1 MNTKRILS
9 FVMVVLMLVSMFP
22 VSVFA
27 AENTAIVNENV
38 QLNGVSVKTE
48 VSDDTK
54 SLIDIEITESMQ
66 EIIDDM
72 TDIITRYLGTYELS
86 DEAVDS
92 LVSEMDQGMIQEAR
106 YEVYCLE
113 EKAYEILNDEEI
125 DFIGRSAGTFCV
137 FATALEKYNQIGLF
151 TNVSVITGELEFADS
166 SNTGSYSGG
175 TYTATVKGS
184 LLSKKTNTVT
194 ITNQSSVPKKLSF
207 NYSLSKQNSTTF
219 PAASGFIELLMEPG
233 ASQAYSFTSNSGFSN
248 LTATL
253 TITDILF
260 EDVMESADVTI
271 STNKDYG
278 TVKVNGTAVTN
289 GQVISDLPTSSPTT
303 FEVAVQSGVKFI
315 GWVNLDNNVLISSA
329 TSFSYTPTENMSIR
343 AVFSKASDSP
353 IYKVGSEIY
362 EEFNAACTAALSST
376 GKTVVLAGDATLP
389 AGDYT
394 IPSGVTFV
402 VPYDEAGTVVT
413 EPPYYKQSGTTNEF
427 VTPTPYRTLYMAEG
441 ANLAVNGTL
450 DLPARIY
457 AANGSFPN
465 GGSPHGPCAFINM
478 AENSKITVGNG
489 GYLYALGYIVGNGT
503 VEALSGSTVYECFQ
517 MMDFRG
523 GNALSQM
530 ANNKYE
536 VFPISAY
543 YVQNIEVPFT
553 IHKGCIEK
561 AYTAVN
567 MSILQ
572 TTEDVTFIGD
582 DGMFNIESGSV
593 TKYYDPSR
601 DRLVIESNGSFSL
614 VSMKVSI
621 SYVSLNTMNFFLG
634 VSSNISIVVKS
645 GSSINLKQH
654 AALLPGSEILIEE
667 GATCLVANGAK
678 IVLYDADDWEGYIG
692 PRSKKYEPLNYA
704 YARSSYIF
712 GEKDLVDA
720 KIVVDGY
727 VDALGAQ
734 VYSTSG
740 GANITSNGGGKVK
753 VNPGTQTTVY
763 QATQTGN
770 EPSYVAIPVKPVVL
784 KNNDGTFTDTAG
796 TKNEYTFTDGK
807 WTACV
812 HDMQS
817 VGYKAPTCID
827 TGLTAEEYCSIC
839 NIVYKEQSNIPAT
852 GHTEVVDA
860 AVAATCTATGL
871 TEGKHCSVCGT
882 VTVAQTTVDALGHTE
897 VVDSAVAADC
907 VNTGLTEGKHCGV
920 CDEVLTAQT
929 VTPALGHTEVVDAA
943 VAPDCVNT
951 GLTEGKHCGVCN
963 EVLAAQTVVDALGHS
978 YDAVVTAPTC
988 TSAGYTTYT
997 CSACGDTYTNDTVTE
1012 LGHTEVVDEAVA
1024 PDCVNTGLT
1033 EGTHCS
1039 VCNEVIIAQEIV
1051 AALGHTE
1058 VIDAAVAP
1066 TCTAT
1071 GLTEGKHCSVCD
1083 EILVA
1088 QTVVDAKGHTLDNGV
1103 VTLDP
1108 TCTAEGSKLYSCSNC
1123 DYTAT
1128 EIVAALGHNMVHEDA
1143 QLPTCTEDGLS
1154 AGSQC
1159 SRCDYSEGLQ
1169 LLPAKGHTE
1178 VVDEAVAPTCTATG
1192 LTEGKHCSVCNE
1204 VLTAQ
1209 TVVEAT
1215 GHSYDSVVTAPTCID
1230 EGYTTYTCHCND
1242 TYTSDYIEALG
1253 HTEVVDSAVAPT
1265 CTATGLTEGKHC
1277 SVCNEVF
1284 TAQTVVDA
1292 LGHTEVIDAAVA
1304 PDCVNTG
1311 LTEGTHCSVCE
1322 EVIIAQT
1329 VVDALGHTEVVDEA
1343 VSPDCVNTGLT
1354 EGKHCEACGEVFA
1367 AQQVVPALGHTIV
1380 IDEAVAPSCTGEG
1393 LTEGSHCSVCNEVLV
1408 EQTPIIS
1415 TGHNV
1420 IVDEALD
1427 PTCNSIG
1434 YTQGAHC
1441 DICSQVLVPQI
1452 EVPALPHTE
1461 VYVEEEPAFCDQD
1474 GSTEG
1479 YICDVCGKVT
1489 YGVEIIPALG
1499 HNIVHVEAKNPTYTS
1514 VGWEAYEECTR
1525 CAYTT
1530 YVEISKLPEPSIE
1543 SFDEFITNLAL
1554 LEELAHEYVIVN
1566 PGKDPAALVIK
1577 YIRTGVDAY
1586 NSGSWNIMA
1595 GYEDKGFAE
1604 FVATTEDMIN
1614 SQVENESQM
1623 IKVSALKSLKKF
1635 TVPNGDKYDMGHLFG
1650 SFDITY
1656 TNKNSQNHADVSGW
1670 AGDLVDLLDST
1681 DAQGVPADLTFE
1693 ETVEYIKVNYLGK
1706 QFAHYNSFGIQD
1718 IRADIDILSI
1728 VAEFYAREY
1737 EMGTLTEIFTAYF
1750 TEGLTDEDRADYFL
1764 KNRLNGV
1771 STRIDVRD
1779 AIYNAYI
1786 KNNVVN
1792 TLESTEQFVTEDIT
1806 TLRKAVIYSFADYL
1820 CKLAGDY
1827 TENLVNNNYS
1837 VFSSTTSVLAP
1848 GITQKINYA
1857 TMADGKQVVFYLGT
1871 GDLTRDDVDL
1881 FANYNDTYP
1890 ENGWE
1895 MARVLDQANAA
1906 QERYGNPESP
1916 DYIENFNVIV
1926 STNGTGFNM
1935 QTGEPAGLLV
1945 MNGKEYHGV
1954 DGNGFFGVLNDG
1966 TPIIGTTADYNNI
1979 YRGQLRDG
1987 IAGFGCTLVQNG
1999 KMLLTSSGSDI
2010 RASRT
2015 AIGITKT
2022 GKVVMAVIDG
2032 RQEPFSCGATL
2043 YEVAQIM
2050 YDAGCEIAINL
2061 DGGGSTTFVARQEG
2075 DTELSVVNS
2084 PSDGIQR
2091 SVATSLYMVSTAP
2104 SSTAFDHAILE
2115 SETNYLTQGASVKIT
2130 PVGVS
2135 STGNE
2140 AELPED
2146 TYFELSDNN
2155 RGTITD
2161 DGIFTAKMI
2170 GNVDVNLMHNGKVI
2184 GTKTLNV
2191 IYPDN
2196 VYFTNNNINA
2206 VYGVDIELPVKVS
2219 YQGKNVAFVPSDII
2233 FTLSNTAAGT
2243 IDGLT
2248 FTGNEA
2254 SGVKLITL
2262 TAALAQNTDTTATA
2276 AINLYDKDEASFDF
2290 ENVTGGDRTLAWLR
2304 EVSNSITHDNE
2315 LYTAIDTD
2323 EDMVTSYTIA
2333 LDMRE
2338 IPIPEVLGDLITM
2351 LPGSDVEGA
2360 SAWTFLMQL
2369 AERISDMTS
2378 ITATVKFDESVNV
2391 DISDLA
2397 IVNEFFVLSDYTMD
2411 EETNTLVFK
2420 LNWKKQTAAIDAS
2433 LANPNCIVSGIKLTP
2448 KADADWGDTNTLE
2461 IINTGNIDYRVYMRA
2476 NALYTFAAKPEN
2488 QAIYGLK
2495 EYINP
2500 DNSNDKG
2507 GYFDHN
2513 YANFSDTYVLS
2524 EVQKNGWYIEEG
2536 GYAYYVDNVKTTG
2549 IAQVEGFYYDFGD
2562 NGINEGQ
2569 TKYTGFIVE
2578 DGKTYYSSFGLKT
2591 SGWQNVDNLNY
2602 YFEEDTLTM
2611 VTGKYKVDGLEYTF
2625 NDEGVLVRGAFVKTT
2640 GGVRYYFAG
2649 RHLVSRWCELE
2660 EGTIYVNAKGYVCY
2674 GDSPV
2679 IYTSKPA
2686 IWYHFDETTGVCEGL
2701 CNGFITYEG
2710 ALYWCDE
2717 NGNITYGVVTL
2728 DNGKKIFCGT
2738 MGKVTVNS
2746 TCYVSDSLDS
2756 KGGLEN
2762 GNYQC
2767 DENGYI
2773 ISDGFITAA
2782 GVTYYLTNY
2791 VKVKGFTKI
2800 GDHYYNFNA
2809 SNGKMYTDINIW
2821 VGTNSYGIDPGS
2833 YYFQADG
2840 TMYVPDLENGVKEI
2854 KFENGEYY
2862 LYIDGVMQKNGLFEV
2877 DGYYYYA
2884 KSNGVLAR
2892 DGVYYVSMNNDLLE
2906 KGNFLFDSEARIV
2919 PTGFFTASNGYTY
2932 YRADYNIVKGLN
2944 KIGDDY
2950 YMFNAGSGMM
2960 YTDITLW
2967 VGGDNTYGFAADYY
2981 YFAADGTLYIPDLEN
2996 GEKAVIYENGKYY
3009 FTIDG
3014 FKQKYGLYELGGDYY
3029 YATSDGSLAVDCVVW
3044 ITKTND
3050 YLPKAYYKFESDAKM
3065 MKNGFMTIPSG
3076 YTYHFADGNLS
3087 KGLTK
3092 LGDDYYYFN
3101 VSSGA
3106 MNTDVNM
3113 WIDASNPYG
3122 FAAGY
3127 YYFDAE
3133 GKMYVPDPDG
3143 NKAIVEEG
3151 GKLYFTIDGVKQP
3164 MGMYEL
3170 GDDIYYVQSNN
3181 TIAVS
3186 SILWVSKTNDLVEK
3200 AGYYKFEADGKMMK
3214 NGFMTIPSGYT
3225 YYFIDGKLAKGLTQI
3240 GDDIYMFN
3248 QSSGAMSKDANI
3260 WISAGNAFGIPAGS
3274 YYFDAE
3280 GKLVR

>member
-9 FVMVVLMLVSMFP
+9 FLMVVLMVVSALP
-22 VSVFA
+22 VSAFA
-27 AENTAIVNENV
+27 IDDNTITNESV
-38 QLNGVSVKTE
+38 QLNGITVK
-48 VSDDTK
+48 SDADGSSA
-54 SLIDIEITESMQ
+54 SLIDIEITEPMQ

-72 TDIITRYLGTYELS
+72 TDIVTRYLGTYELS
-86 DEAVDS
+86 DEEVIS
-92 LVSEMDQGMIQEAR
+92 LVSEMDQGMIQEGR
-106 YEVYCLE
+106 YEIYCLE
-113 EKAYEILNDEEI
+113 EKALEILNEDEL
-125 DFIGRSAGTFCV
+125 DFISRSASTFSI
-137 FATALEKYNQIGLF
+137 FASALEKYDQISF
-151 TNVSVITGELEFADS
+151 YTNVSVISGELEFADS
-166 SNTGSYSGG
+166 ANTGKYSSGK
-175 TYTATVKGS
+175 YTATVKGS
-184 LLSKKTNTVT
+184 LFSKKTNT
-194 ITNQSSVPKKLSF
+194 ITFRNQSSNKKNLVFS
-207 NYSLSKQNSTTF
+207 YDIANSNSRTF
-219 PAASGFIELLMEPG
+219 PSTSGSINTIMEPG
-233 ASQAYSFTSNSGFSN
+233 ASFSYSFTSNSGLSN
-248 LTATL
+248 TTATL
-253 TITDILF
+253 TITSISF
-260 EDVMESADVTI
+260 TNVAESADVTI
-271 STNKDYG
+271 AANKDYG
-278 TVKVNGTAVTN
+278 TLYVNGSEVSNGYVMNNVSTVDQTALSV
-289 GQVISDLPTSSPTT
+289 SL
-303 FEVAVQSGVKFI
+303 QSGVTFV
-315 GWVNLDNNVLISSA
+315 GWINAETGLLLSSSA
-329 TSFSYTPTENMSIR
+329 SFSFIPTEDMT
-343 AVFSKASDSP
+343 VKALMVKPGDAP
-353 IYKVGSEIY
+353 FYKVGTKVY
-362 EEFNAACTAALSST
+362 DDFNAAGNAAISD
-376 GKTVVLAGDATLP
+376 GKVVVLMTDGTLP
-389 AGDYT
+389 AGNYT
-394 IPSGVTFV
+394 IPAGVTFV
-402 VPYDEAGTVVT
+402 VPYDAAGTVVT
-413 EPPYYKQSGTTNEF
+413 EPPYYKQTGTTNEF
-427 VTPTPYRTLYMAEG
+427 VAPTPYRTLYMADG
-441 ANLAVNGTL
+441 ANITVNGTL

-465 GGSPHGPCAFINM
+465 GGSPHGPCAFIKM
-478 AENSKITVGNG
+478 SGNSKISVASG
-489 GYLYALGYIVGNGT
+489 GSLYALGYIVGEGS

-572 TTEDVTFIGD
+572 TTEDITFIGD

-593 TKYYDPSR
+593 TKYYDPER
-601 DRLVIESNGSFSL
+601 DRLVIESNGTFSL

-621 SYVSLNTMNFFLG
+621 SYVSLNTMKFFLG

-645 GSSINLKQH
+645 GSSINLNQH

-667 GATCLVANGAK
+667 GATCQVANGAK
-678 IVLYDADDWEGYIG
+678 IVLYDADDWGGYIG

-704 YARSSYIF
+704 YARSSYVF

-727 VDALGAQ
+727 VDALNAQ
-734 VYSTSG
+734 VYSTNG
-740 GANITSNGGGKVK
+740 GANITSNGGGKVRI
-753 VNPGTQTTVY
+753 NPGTQTTAY
-763 QATQTGN
+763 QATQSGN
-770 EPSYVAIPVKPVVL
+770 EPSYVAIPIKPVVL
-784 KNNDGTFTDTAG
+784 KNNDGSFTDTAG
-796 TKNEYTFTDGK
+796 TKNEYTFVDGK
-807 WTACV
+807 WVACA

-817 VGYKAPTCID
+817 VGYKAPTCLD
-827 TGLTAEEYCSIC
+827 TGLTAKEYCSVC
-839 NIVYKEQSNIPAT
+839 NIVYKEQASIPAS
-852 GHTEVVDA
+852 GH
-860 AVAATCTATGL
+860 
-871 TEGKHCSVCGT
+871 
-882 VTVAQTTVDALGHTE
+882 
-897 VVDSAVAADC
+897 
-907 VNTGLTEGKHCGV
+907 N
-920 CDEVLTAQT
+920 
-929 VTPALGHTEVVDAA
+929 EVVDAA

-951 GLTEGKHCGVCN
+951 GLTEGKHC
-963 EVLAAQTVVDALGHS
+963 
-978 YDAVVTAPTC
+978 
-988 TSAGYTTYT
+988 
-997 CSACGDTYTNDTVTE
+997 
-1012 LGHTEVVDEAVA
+1012 
-1024 PDCVNTGLT
+1024 
-1033 EGTHCS
+1033 S
-1039 VCNEVIIAQEIV
+1039 VCNAVTVAQQTV

-1058 VIDAAVAP
+1058 VTDEAVEP
-1066 TCTAT
+1066 TCTETGLTEGKHCSVCNAVTVAQQSVAALGHTEVTDEAVEPTCTET

-1083 EILVA
+1083 AVLIA
-1088 QTVVDAKGHTLDNGV
+1088 QTVVASNGHSYDSVLTPPSCTVAGYTTYTCSVCGDTYNDDSVPELGHTEVIDEAV
-1103 VTLDP
+1103 EP
-1108 TCTAEGSKLYSCSNC
+1108 TCTETGLTEGKHCSVCNAVTVAQQSVAALGHTEVIDEAVEPTCTQTGLTEGKHCSVCNAVLTAQETVSALGHRLDSGVVITEPDCVNEGEKLYSCSAC
-1123 DYTAT
+1123 DYTET
-1128 EIVAALGHNMVHEDA
+1128 EVIEALGHNMIHEDA
-1143 QLPTCTEDGLS
+1143 QLPTCTEDGIS

-1178 VVDEAVAPTCTATG
+1178 VIDEAVEPTCTETG
-1192 LTEGKHCSVCNE
+1192 LTEGKHCSVCDA

-1215 GHSYDSVVTAPTCID
+1215 GHSYDPSVTDPTCTD
-1230 EGYTTYTCHCND
+1230 EGYTTYTCHCGD
-1242 TYTSDYIEALG
+1242 SYIDDYVDALGHTVVIDPAVKPTCTQTGLTEGNHCSVCDEVFVVREIVSALG
-1253 HTEVVDSAVAPT
+1253 HTEVIDEAVDPTCTQTGLTEGKHCSVCDAVLVAQETVPSLGHTVVVDEAVAPD
-1265 CTATGLTEGKHC
+1265 CVNTGLTEGKHC

-1284 TAQTVVDA
+1284 TAQAVIEA
-1292 LGHTEVIDAAVA
+1292 LGH
-1304 PDCVNTG
+1304 
-1311 LTEGTHCSVCE
+1311 S
-1322 EVIIAQT
+1322 
-1329 VVDALGHTEVVDEA
+1329 EVVDSA
-1343 VSPDCVNTGLT
+1343 VPPSCTSEGLT
-1354 EGKHCEACGEVFA
+1354 EGKHCSVCGEILV
-1367 AQQVVPALGHTIV
+1367 AQTPVTSTGHTVV
-1380 IDEAVAPSCTGEG
+1380 IDEAV
-1393 LTEGSHCSVCNEVLV
+1393 
-1408 EQTPIIS
+1408 
-1415 TGHNV
+1415 
-1420 IVDEALD
+1420 EA
-1427 PTCNSIG
+1427 TCNSIG

-1441 DICSQVLVPQI
+1441 DICREVLVPQI
-1452 EVPALPHTE
+1452 EIPALPHTE

-1479 YICDVCGKVT
+1479 YICSVCGKVT
-1489 YGVEIIPALG
+1489 LGVEVIPALG
-1499 HNIVHVEAKNPTYTS
+1499 HNIIYIEAKNPTYTS
-1514 VGWEAYEECTR
+1514 VGWEAYEKCTR

-1530 YVEISKLPEPSIE
+1530 YVEIDKLPDPSIDTYE
-1543 SFDEFITNLAL
+1543 EFITNLAL
-1554 LEELAHEYVIVN
+1554 LEELAQEYVIAN
-1566 PGKDPAALVIK
+1566 PGKDTASLVIK

-1614 SQVENESQM
+1614 SELEDQDQM
-1623 IKVSALKSLKKF
+1623 IKVSALKNLKKF
-1635 TVPNGDKYDMGHLFG
+1635 TVPNGNKYDMGHLFG

-1681 DAQGVPADLTFE
+1681 DAQGVPSGLGFE
-1693 ETVEYIKVNYLGK
+1693 ETVEYVKENYLGK
-1706 QFAHYNSFGIQD
+1706 QFSDYNSFGIQD
-1718 IRADIDILSI
+1718 IRADIDIINI
-1728 VAEFYAREY
+1728 VSEFYTREY
-1737 EMGTLTEIFTAYF
+1737 EMGTLTEIFTEYF
-1750 TEGLTDEDRADYFL
+1750 TKELSDEDRADSFL
-1764 KNRLNGV
+1764 KKRFNGV
-1771 STRIDVRD
+1771 STRIDVRE
-1779 AIYNAYI
+1779 ALYNAYI
-1786 KNNVVN
+1786 KNNVVS

-1827 TENLVNNNYS
+1827 TENIENDNYS

-1890 ENGWE
+1890 EHGWE

-1916 DYIENFNVIV
+1916 EYIENFNVIV

-1954 DGNGFFGVLNDG
+1954 DANGFFGILHDG
-1966 TPIIGTTADYNNI
+1966 TPIIGTTDDYNNT

-2091 SVATSLYMVSTAP
+2091 SVASSLYMVSTAP

-2115 SETNYLTQGASVKIT
+2115 SETNYLTQGASVKINA
-2130 PVGVS
+2130 VGVS

-2140 AELPED
+2140 AELPEG

-2155 RGTITD
+2155 RGTITE
-2161 DGIFTAKMI
+2161 DGVFTAKMI
-2170 GNVDVNLMHNGKVI
+2170 GNVDVNLMADGKVI

-2196 VYFTNNNINA
+2196 IYFTNTNINA
-2206 VYGVDIELPVKVS
+2206 VYGVDLKLPVKLS
-2219 YQGKNVAFVPSDII
+2219 YQGKNVAFVPSDIV
-2233 FTLSNTAAGT
+2233 FTLSNSDAGT

-2248 FTGNEA
+2248 FTGDQA

-2262 TAALAQNTDTTATA
+2262 TAALAQNPDITATA
-2276 AINLYDKDEASFDF
+2276 AINLYEKDEASFDF
-2290 ENVTGGDRTLAWLR
+2290 EHVTGGDRTLAWLR
-2304 EVSNSITHDNE
+2304 EVSNATTHDNE

-2323 EDMVTSYTIA
+2323 KDMVTSYTIA

-2378 ITATVKFDESVNV
+2378 ITASVKFDESLDV
-2391 DISDLA
+2391 DISELA
-2397 IVNEFFVLSDYTMD
+2397 IVNEFFTLTECSMD
-2411 EETNTLVFK
+2411 EATNTLVFK

-2461 IINTGNIDYRVYMRA
+2461 IVNTGFIDYKVYMRA

-2488 QAIYGLK
+2488 QAVYGLK

-2507 GYFDHN
+2507 GYFEHN
-2513 YANFSDTYVLS
+2513 YANFSDAYVLS

-2549 IAQVEGFYYDFGD
+2549 IAQIDGFYYDFGE

-2569 TKYTGFIVE
+2569 NKYTGFMVE
-2578 DGKTYYSSFGLKT
+2578 DGKTYYSSFGVKT

-2602 YFEEDTLTM
+2602 YFEEETLTM

-2625 NDEGVLVRGAFVKTT
+2625 NDEGVLIRGVFVKTS

-2649 RHLVSRWCELE
+2649 RHLVARWCELE

-2686 IWYHFDETTGVCEGL
+2686 IWYHFDEVTGVCEGL
-2701 CNGFITYEG
+2701 CNGFITYQDG
-2710 ALYWCDE
+2710 LYWCDK

-2728 DNGKKIFCGT
+2728 DDGRKIFCGT
-2738 MGKVTVNS
+2738 MGKVTVNAV
-2746 TCYVSDSLDS
+2746 CYVSDSLDS

-2762 GNYQC
+2762 GNYLC
-2767 DENGYI
+2767 DKDGYI
-2773 ISDGFITAA
+2773 VSDGFVTIS
-2782 GVTYYLTNY
+2782 GGTYYFTNY
-2791 VKVKGFTKI
+2791 EKAKGFTKI
-2800 GDHYYNFNA
+2800 GDHYYMFNA
-2809 SNGKMYTDINIW
+2809 SNGKMYTDINAW
-2821 VGTNSYGIDPGS
+2821 VGSNSYGIEPGS

-2840 TMYVPDLENGVKEI
+2840 TMYIPDLVNGVKEI
-2854 KFENGEYY
+2854 RFENGEYY
-2862 LYIDGVMQKNGLFEV
+2862 LYIDGVMQKNGLYEV
-2877 DGYYYYA
+2877 EGYYYYA
-2884 KSNGVLAR
+2884 KANGILAR
-2892 DGVYYVSMNNDLLE
+2892 DCVYYVSMNNDLLE
-2906 KGNFLFDSEARIV
+2906 KGNFLFDSQARIV
-2919 PTGFFTASNGYTY
+2919 PTGFFTATNGYTY
-2932 YRADYNIVKGLN
+2932 YRSDYQIVKGFT
-2944 KIGDDY
+2944 KIGDFY
-2950 YMFNAGSGMM
+2950 YNFNAGSGMM
-2960 YTDITLW
+2960 YSDITLW
-2967 VGGDNTYGFAADYY
+2967 VGGDNAYGFAPDYY
-2981 YFAADGTLYIPDLEN
+2981 YFQADGTLYIPDLEN

-3014 FKQKYGLYELGGDYY
+3014 FKQKYGLYELDGDYY
-3029 YATSDGSLAVDCVVW
+3029 YATSDGSLAVDSVVW
-3044 ITKTND
+3044 VTKTND

-3076 YTYHFADGNLS
+3076 YTYYFENGHLL
-3087 KGLTK
+3087 KGLAK
-3092 LGDDYYYFN
+3092 IDGDYYYFN
-3101 VSSGA
+3101 TSSGA
-3106 MNTDVNM
+3106 MNADVNM
-3113 WIDASNPYG
+3113 WISADNAYG

-3143 NKAIVEEG
+3143 NKTIVEEN

-3164 MGMYEL
+3164 MGMYEYK
-3170 GDDIYYVQSNN
+3170 GDIYYVQSNN
-3181 TIAVS
+3181 TIAVNT
-3186 SILWVSKTNDLVEK
+3186 ILWVSKTNDLVEK

-3214 NGFMTIPSGYT
+3214 NGFMTISSGYT
-3225 YYFIDGKLAKGLTQI
+3225 YYFIDGKIAKGLTKI

-3248 QSSGAMSKDANI
+3248 VSSGAMYKDTNV
-3260 WISAGNAFGIPAGS
+3260 WISAGNAFGIPSGS
-3274 YYFDAE
+3274 YYFNAE